1 LENEVEVIILCL
13 TKVIQEELMTKRLS
27 ILLFALV
34 VFLGIPMVVN
44 ALGLDVSVQAG
55 GGAAMGT
62 SDDANKSGK
71 LRWAAGG
78 GVALDVYVLELNK
91 LAVGFSSGT
100 DYVML
105 NYYAETTGILI
116 GIAPFTTDRTSESR
130 YNYLNI
136 PFVLVGMLDLNK
148 DRSLIIRAG
157 GFAGYFLSGTVDNT
171 YTTEWPPNFVNGEVE
186 LNDAVES
193 TEQWQLGLR
202 FAVGMDLIKKGKISI
217 FPLIQ
222 FDMGLTDTS
231 IDSVQPRPSK
241 DTFWALTTSVGVK
254 YSLF

>member
-1 LENEVEVIILCL
+1 MKKHLWV
-13 TKVIQEELMTKRLS
+13 
-27 ILLFALV
+27 LLFVIV
-34 VFLGIPMVVN
+34 VFLGTPMMVS
-44 ALGLDVSVQAG
+44 ALGLDVSLQAG

-91 LAVGFSSGT
+91 LAVGISSGT

-105 NYYAETTGILI
+105 NYYGETTGIDKYI
-116 GIAPFTTDRTSESR
+116 SPATTDRKSESR

-136 PFVLVGMLDLNK
+136 PCVLVGTLDLNK
-148 DRSLIIRAG
+148 DRTLTLRAG

-171 YTTEWPPNFVNGEVE
+171 YTPQFPPAYQDGEVE
-186 LNDAVES
+186 LNGIVET
-193 TEQWQLGLR
+193 TEQWQYGLR
-202 FAVGMDLIKKGKISI
+202 FAVGMDLLKKGKISI

-222 FDMGLTDTS
+222 FDIGLTDTS
-231 IDSVQPRPSK
+231 VDAAQPRPSK

>member
-1 LENEVEVIILCL
+1 MKKHLWVLLLAII
-13 TKVIQEELMTKRLS
+13 
-27 ILLFALV
+27 
-34 VFLGIPMVVN
+34 VFLAMPMMVS

-62 SDDANKSGK
+62 SDDDNKSGK

-78 GVALDVYVLELNK
+78 GVALDLYVLELNK
-91 LAVGFSSGT
+91 LAVGISSGT

-105 NYYAETTGILI
+105 NYYGETTGIDKY
-116 GIAPFTTDRTSESR
+116 IAPATTDRTSESR

-136 PFVLVGMLDLNK
+136 PFVLVGILDLNENL
-148 DRSLIIRAG
+148 SLTVRAG

-171 YTTEWPPNFVNGEVE
+171 YNPVIPFVYEDGEME
-186 LNDAVES
+186 LNDTIET
-193 TEQWQLGLR
+193 TEQWQYGLR
-202 FAVGMDLIKKGKISI
+202 FAVGMDLLKKGKISI

-222 FDMGLTDTS
+222 FDIGLTDTS
-231 IDSVQPRPSK
+231 IDSAQPRPSK